1 MELLQRI
8 LISIQAACFP
18 EFSLITNNYGL
29 ELKKQKD
36 VWTIYMTFSN
46 LTSVFYLLDKRIV
59 IFESK

>member
-18 EFSLITNNYGL
+18 DFSLITNNYGL

-36 VWTIYMTFSN
+36 VWTI
-46 LTSVFYLLDKRIV
+46 
-59 IFESK
+59 